1 MLIACSCRDPLMGMS
16 RSREGRTW
24 ADAYEDRVRLG
35 FEPRTLGPMRY
46 DGPVEVDAGAILL
59 DGPAHSRSRLAVIQR
74 ISPTDWTLPKG
85 HLESGESLEEAAR
98 REVWE
103 ETGYAATCLGIA
115 GAISYLHDGRAKTA
129 TFFFFQRDSESAER
143 DNLDG
148 VARVEWLTFDE
159 ARARVSYPELRD
171 LLARVQG
178 LQSAAAR
185 RPTTPPAP
193 RKKGAWGRPSTRHD
207 RLSVAL
213 ETYERELIGLRSMP
227 RRPVAAHESAWWRP
241 AADELL
247 ELARTLAEQGRI
259 DSAWDALN
267 CSRRLSLHELGEV
280 ELDSR
285 AVAVKAEV
293 DTKLGGWRKEAASA
307 ALTRVGTTS
316 SGHDEVALAQQM
328 LDEESTNK
336 YIRLKIA
343 GGRLLVA
350 ALLLALTI
358 IGMWA
363 ATALGWFAGIEVN
376 SDSFVLHDGGLF
388 GGVLLLGV
396 FGAMLSLALDRSR
409 SSAAQSRIYDL
420 TTTQIAAP
428 VARISIGAGSAVL
441 TVAAAQAA
449 LVGADAPWLYL
460 AAIPAG
466 FSERLVRK
474 SVENLEA
481 ATTGQ
486 R

>member
-1 MLIACSCRDPLMGMS
+1 
-16 RSREGRTW
+16 
-24 ADAYEDRVRLG
+24 
-35 FEPRTLGPMRY
+35 MRY

-59 DGPAHSRSRLAVIQR
+59 DGPADSRSRLAVIQR
-74 ISPTDWTLPKG
+74 TSPTDWTLPKG

-115 GAISYLHDGRAKTA
+115 GAIAYLHDGRAKSA
-129 TFFFFQRDSESAER
+129 TFFFFKRDSESAEH

-148 VARVEWLTFDE
+148 VSRVEWLTFDE
-159 ARARVSYPELRD
+159 ARARVSYPELSD

-178 LQSAAAR
+178 YQGAVAGQ
-185 RPTTPPAP
+185 PTTRPEP
-193 RKKGAWGRPSTRHD
+193 RRKGGSGRLSTRHD
-207 RLSVAL
+207 RLSVAV
-213 ETYERELIGLRSMP
+213 ETYERELTGLRSMP

-247 ELARTLAEQGRI
+247 ELARTLEDQGRI

-267 CSRRLSLHELGEV
+267 CSRRLSLHELGQV
-280 ELDSR
+280 ELNSR
-285 AVAVKAEV
+285 AVVVKAEV
-293 DTKLGGWRKEAASA
+293 DTKLHGWRREAASA
-307 ALTRVGTTS
+307 ALTRTDTTS
-316 SGHDEVALAQQM
+316 YSPDDVALAQRM

-343 GGRLLVA
+343 GRRLLIA

-358 IGMWA
+358 IGLWT
-363 ATALGWFAGIEVN
+363 ATALGWFGGIEVN
-376 SDSFVLHDGGLF
+376 SNSFVLHDGGLF

-396 FGAMLSLALDRSR
+396 FGAMLSLALDLSH
-409 SSAAQSRIYDL
+409 SSATQSRIYDL

-449 LVGADAPWLYL
+449 LVGGDAPWLYL

-474 SVENLEA
+474 SVENLEV